1 MIYFLI
7 TAVLFVLLMVITRF
21 FAHFK
26 ITTLQA
32 ITFNY
37 ITVSVVGLLFSDW
50 QDFPQIM
57 PLIGNWLPQSAAMGV
72 LFVGA
77 FYLTG
82 LATQK
87 IGITTTALSVRTSLM
102 IPVLFSLFV
111 FKNMSKTFDFWNY
124 GGLFL
129 ALFAIFLSV
138 YRKTDAVEKQQAENR
153 YLLPLLIFVSSG
165 FVDTAFNYANM
176 LFQTEAEAKIF
187 PVFLTFFA
195 FLSGFS
201 MVLYQFFAKKQPIR
215 FRNILAGILL
225 GVPNYFSFYFFFK
238 TISAFQND
246 GAFLFPIFNISV
258 ILLSTFVGL
267 LFFRER
273 LIGLNWIGIGW
284 AILAIV
290 MIAYQEIG
298 ISF

>member
-1 MIYFLI
+1 
-7 TAVLFVLLMVITRF
+7 MVITRF
-21 FAHFK
+21 FTHFK
-26 ITTLQA
+26 IKTLQA

-50 QDFPQIM
+50 QNFPQM
-57 PLIGNWLPQSAAMGV
+57 VPLIGNWLPQSAAMGV
-72 LFVGA
+72 LFVSA

-82 LATQK
+82 IATQK
-87 IGITTTALSVRTSLM
+87 IGITTTALAVRTSLI

-111 FKNMSKTFDFWNY
+111 FKNMSKSFDIWNY

-138 YRKTDAVEKQQAENR
+138 YRKTDAVEQQEAENQ
-153 YLLPLLIFVSSG
+153 YFLPLLIFVLSG
-165 FVDTAFNYANM
+165 LVDTAFNYANM

-187 PVFLTFFA
+187 PIFLTFFA
-195 FLSGFS
+195 FLAGFS
-201 MVLYQFFAKKQPIR
+201 MVLYQFLVKKQPIR
-215 FRNILAGILL
+215 FRNIVAGIVL
-225 GVPNYFSFYFFFK
+225 GVPNYFSYYFFFK

-267 LFFRER
+267 LFFGER
-273 LIGLNWIGIGW
+273 LIGLNWFGIGL